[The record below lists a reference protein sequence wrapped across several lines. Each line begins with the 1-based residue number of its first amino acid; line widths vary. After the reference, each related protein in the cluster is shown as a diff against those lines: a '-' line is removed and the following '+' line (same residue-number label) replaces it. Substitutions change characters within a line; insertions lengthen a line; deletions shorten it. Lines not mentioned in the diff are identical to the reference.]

1 LPRRTRKSPREKDL
15 TARYLSG
22 GLDEDRLNDQQRS
35 GESSSDSQH
44 QKMMKTALLR
54 AADEECSAR
63 IEALPIGQVT
73 QVYSLFIDVACEGQT
88 WLCVVRKML
97 TQISDT
103 AVVVGDYVRIQT
115 IGTVHDTG
123 KPEAVIEAVLPRK
136 TLLTRTESLRSQVQ
150 HPIVANAQQML
161 IVASIVQPAA
171 KWGLVDRMIVAAQA
185 GGLAP
190 ILCINKIDL
199 VQSLPGTQQVW
210 DEAQEVLDHYR
221 HLGID
226 VLQTSVI
233 RNEGISEL
241 KDRLHDQVTVL
252 AGHSGVGKS
261 SLIGTVQ
268 PGLNLRVGEISR
280 FTNKG
285 RHTTTSARSYN
296 LDIGGQVIDTPGV
309 KHFGLWGVTIDNVT
323 DFFPDVADGEGPDW
337 RRQSYQRIARSL
349 QQED

>member
-1 LPRRTRKSPREKDL
+1 
-15 TARYLSG
+15 
-22 GLDEDRLNDQQRS
+22 
-35 GESSSDSQH
+35 
-44 QKMMKTALLR
+44 
-54 AADEECSAR
+54 
-63 IEALPIGQVT
+63 
-73 QVYSLFIDVACEGQT
+73 
-88 WLCVVRKML
+88 
-97 TQISDT
+97 
-103 AVVVGDYVRIQT
+103 
-115 IGTVHDTG
+115 
-123 KPEAVIEAVLPRK
+123 
-136 TLLTRTESLRSQVQ
+136 
-150 HPIVANAQQML
+150 ML